1 MDCWEYVVSQL
12 LQRMIAGSF
21 LLGIM
26 TAGFLQAVPPV
37 LDRPQNPA
45 EGSSVGSGP
54 MALLQWATALSSQ
67 QFAVRQRATRQLLQA
82 KQAAIPVLKDA
93 AYSQHS
99 ETIWRAITV
108 LEQMACDVHDVQLR
122 MAALEALKQMENATD
137 PRTRRRSAT
146 AVKHHSRWRQGHAR
160 LMISRWGGKVQS
172 YGSGNKQA
180 LRVRLDKTWKGGDD
194 GLTELLFLGPVNWMS
209 METAPVTDD
218 ALQHIQ
224 SLIALERL
232 YLGQTRITGKGL
244 PYLKSLKNLRHLS
257 LRYLDIHDQTLRHL
271 VHVPQLDSLGLDDT
285 ALTDQGLIHLRH
297 LPQLRQ
303 LWLDRTQ
310 ITAAGLVHLRSLPA
324 LNRLNLVNTQVVGK
338 GLAELRHLPDL
349 KYLTLKG
356 VALTDEGI
364 RELSQIRQLETLGL
378 DATPIQDRQLP
389 YLFPLQN
396 LQTLWLSH
404 SKITDKGL
412 RQLEQMKQLKR
423 VYVQGLDVSAE
434 TADWF
439 KKTLPECRLYR

>member
-1 MDCWEYVVSQL
+1 MSQL
-12 LQRMIAGSF
+12 VKWIIAGSV

-26 TAGFLQAVPPV
+26 TTGFLQAVPPV
-37 LDRPQNPA
+37 LDRPEIPA
-45 EGSSVGSGP
+45 DGSSVGSGP
-54 MALLQWATALSSQ
+54 AALLQWANALSSQ
-67 QFAVRQRATRQLLQA
+67 QFAVRQHATRQLLKA

-122 MAALEALKQMENATD
+122 MASLETLQQMASATD
-137 PRTRRRSAT
+137 PRTRRRSIT
-146 AVKHHSRWRQGHAR
+146 AVKHHSTWRQGHAR
-160 LMISRWGGKVQS
+160 LMISRWGGQIQS
-172 YGSGNKQA
+172 YGSGNKQS

-194 GLTELLFLGPVNWMS
+194 GLMELLFLGPVNWMS
-209 METAPVTDD
+209 METAPVTDE
-218 ALQHIQ
+218 ALQYIQ
-224 SLIALERL
+224 SLINLERL

-244 PYLKSLKNLRHLS
+244 PHLKNLKNLRHLS

-271 VHVPQLDSLGLDDT
+271 VHLPQLDSLGLDDT
-285 ALTDQGLIHLRH
+285 AITDQGLVHLRH
-297 LPQLRQ
+297 LSQLKQ
-303 LWLDRTQ
+303 LWLDRTK

-324 LNRLNLVNTQVVGK
+324 LNRLNLVHTQVVGK
-338 GLAELRHLPDL
+338 GLAELRHLPNL

-364 RELSQIRQLETLGL
+364 RELSELRQLETLGL
-378 DATPIQDRQLP
+378 DTTPIQDHQLP
-389 YLFPLQN
+389 YLFQLTN
-396 LQTLWLSH
+396 LQTLWLSN

-412 RQLEQMKQLKR
+412 RQLEQMKQLRR